1 MAAVVTRPLP
11 ATVLVTGANG
21 FLGRHVCSAL
31 IARRIAVRGL
41 LRQPGAFLH
50 PGVVP
55 APAQGLDD
63 LAAIRAALR
72 GVEGV
77 IHLAAR
83 VHQEP
88 TPAAARAFRAVNV
101 EGTRSLLGE
110 ALSAGARDFVFVSSV
125 KAVGE
130 VSEAPWTESTPPAPT
145 DAYGLT
151 KLEAET
157 VVRSLADREG
167 VHAPILRLP
176 LVYGPEMKANALRL
190 FQLVDRGVPLP
201 LGSVRNRRSLL
212 FTGNLMAALFAS
224 LESPAGSDTFFVSD
238 AEDLSTPELVTLIA
252 RSLGRRARL
261 VPVPVGLLRMAGRV
275 GDVVA
280 RAWPFPLTTAAI
292 DRLVGS
298 LSVDS
303 SKLIRLTGYS
313 PPYSVAEGLR
323 ITAEWYRDRSRPAH

>member
-1 MAAVVTRPLP
+1 MEAVVTRPLP

-21 FLGRHVCSAL
+21 FLGRHVCAAL
-31 IARRIAVRGL
+31 VARRIAVRGL
-41 LRQPGAFLH
+41 VRQAGACL
-50 PGVVP
+50 PAGSVAVP
-55 APAQGLDD
+55 ARGLDD

-72 GVEGV
+72 GVDGV

-83 VHQEP
+83 VHQP
-88 TPAAARAFRAVNV
+88 ATPDATAAFRAVNV
-101 EGTRSLLGE
+101 EGTRILLRE
-110 ALSAGARDFVFVSSV
+110 AISAGARDFVFVSSV

-130 VSEAPWTESTPPAPT
+130 ESETPWTESTPASPT
-145 DAYGLT
+145 DAYGIT
-151 KLEAET
+151 KLEAEA
-157 VVRSLADREG
+157 VVRSLANREE

-212 FTGNLMAALFAS
+212 FTGNLMAALFAT
-224 LESPAGSDTFFVSD
+224 LESLAGSDTFFVSD
-238 AEDLSTPELVTLIA
+238 AQDLSTPELVTAIA
-252 RSLGRRARL
+252 RALGRQTRL
-261 VPVPVGLLRMAGRV
+261 VPIPVGLLRAAGRA

-298 LSVDS
+298 LTVDS
-303 SKLIRLTGYS
+303 SKLARLTGYS
-313 PPYSVAEGLR
+313 PPYSVAEGIR
-323 ITAEWYRDRSRPAH
+323 ITAAWYRDLFGPGD

>member
-1 MAAVVTRPLP
+1 MIRPLP

-21 FLGRHVCSAL
+21 FLGGHVCAAL
-31 IARRIAVRGL
+31 VARRIAVRGL
-41 LRQPGAFLH
+41 VRHAEAGLPAGA
-50 PGVVP
+50 VA
-55 APAQGLDD
+55 APARGLDD

-72 GVEGV
+72 GVDGV

-83 VHQEP
+83 VHQRT
-88 TPAAARAFRAVNV
+88 TPGFAAAFRAVNV
-101 EGTRSLLGE
+101 EGTRTLLRE
-110 ALSAGARDFVFVSSV
+110 AISAGARNFVFFSSV

-130 VSEAPWTESTPPAPT
+130 ESDTPWTEATPPAPS
-145 DAYGLT
+145 DAYGAT
-151 KLEAET
+151 KLEAEA
-157 VVRSLADREG
+157 VVRSLAGRAG

-238 AEDLSTPELVTLIA
+238 AEDLSTPELVRLIA

-280 RAWPFPLTTAAI
+280 RAGPFPLTTAAI

-303 SKLIRLTGYS
+303 SKLTRLTGYS

-323 ITAEWYRDRSRPAH
+323 ITAEWYRGRFRPAH

>member
-1 MAAVVTRPLP
+1 MEAVVTRPLP

-21 FLGRHVCSAL
+21 FLGRHVCEAL
-31 IARRIAVRGL
+31 VARRIAVRGL
-41 LRQPGAFLH
+41 VRQAGTCL
-50 PGVVP
+50 P
-55 APAQGLDD
+55 AGTVAATARGLDD
-63 LAAIRAALR
+63 LAAIRAALQ
-72 GVEGV
+72 GVDGV

-83 VHQEP
+83 VHQHA
-88 TPAAARAFRAVNV
+88 TPDATPAFRAVNV
-101 EGTRSLLGE
+101 AGTRTLLGE
-110 ALSAGARDFVFVSSV
+110 AISAGVRDFVFFSSV

-130 VSEAPWTESTPPAPT
+130 GSETPWTESTPPAPA
-145 DAYGLT
+145 DAYGAT
-151 KLEAET
+151 KLEAEA

-212 FTGNLMAALFAS
+212 FTGNLMVALFAS

-238 AEDLSTPELVTLIA
+238 AEDLSTPALVALIA
-252 RSLGRRARL
+252 RSLGRQARL
-261 VPVPVGLLRMAGRV
+261 VPFPVGLLRMAGRA

-280 RAWPFPLTTAAI
+280 RARPFPITTAAI

-298 LSVDS
+298 LAIDS
-303 SKLIRLTGYS
+303 SKLTRLTGYS
-313 PPYSVAEGLR
+313 PPYSVAQGLR
-323 ITAEWYRDRSRPAH
+323 ITAEWYLDRIRPGH